1 MIHALKTWPS
11 YFERVAQGRK
21 TVEIRAEQ
29 DRTFTEGDRLVLEEW
44 DPQTRQYTGR
54 GVIVT
59 VTDILRDKPWVPEGY
74 AALSIRLEEAPHDP
88 G

>member
-1 MIHALKTWPS
+1 MIHALKTWPP

-21 TVEIRAEQ
+21 TVEIRTEQ
-29 DRTFTEGDRLVLEEW
+29 DRTFTEGDRQVLEEW
-44 DPQTRQYTGR
+44 YPQTRHYTGR

-59 VTDILRDKPWVPEGY
+59 VTDILRDKPWVPDGY
-74 AALSIRLEEAPHDP
+74 AALSIHLEEDARDQ